1 MKAPRLS
8 RLEIRIMDALWDLG
22 PCSVREIQETFP
34 EKSRPAFTTIQTTV
48 YRLEKKNALQRVKKI
63 GNANIF
69 GATISRSKAHRR
81 IVDELLGLFGGRTQP
96 LMSHLIES
104 GQLTLDDVE
113 EAKKALRKNT
123 K

>member
-1 MKAPRLS
+1 MKTPRLS
-8 RLEIRIMDALWDLG
+8 RLELRIMDALWDLG

-48 YRLEKKNALQRVKKI
+48 YRLEGKNALRRVKKI

-69 GATISRSKAHRR
+69 EATISRSKAQRR
-81 IVDELLGLFGGRTQP
+81 IVDELLGLFGGRMQP

-104 GQLTLDDVE
+104 GQLTLEDVE
-113 EAKKALRKNT
+113 EARKALRKN

>member
-1 MKAPRLS
+1 MKQPKLS
-8 RLEIRIMDALWDLG
+8 RLEIRIMEALWDLG
-22 PCSVREIQETFP
+22 PCSVREIQDTFP

-48 YRLEKKNALQRVKKI
+48 YRLEKKNALRRTKKI

-69 GATISRSKAHRR
+69 EASISRSKAHRR
-81 IVDELLGLFGGRTQP
+81 IVDELLGLFGGRMQP

-104 GQLTLDDVE
+104 GQLTLEDVE
-113 EAKKALRKNT
+113 EAKKALRKN